1 MAEKKKIAVKK
12 KETTKAA
19 AAPKKVAVKEKA
31 APKKKEEKAKKS
43 AVPVKQEK
51 KKAAVPKKGKPA
63 EKPVIPA
70 TEETTVVATAE
81 TVPVVES
88 PAAEEIIVTAEAM
101 PTAEPAAEPVVE
113 AIAETAPAPEPA
125 PVPVETVEP
134 LPAKGRPGKGKKKL
148 PAPDAPAAVTAPVST
163 PAPAPP
169 KPAPKPEVKHLVC
182 LLGDEGLVK
191 EYSDAFQQK
200 GIAVIELKSLAS
212 LKNSAKKITVA
223 IELTVLATDGK
234 RKNLAALDETLPVAS
249 TILTNSITETVIAQA
264 HGLAHRERVMGIA
277 AFPTLLVNGLVELAP
292 SLYTTKDAS
301 DLAQSLFESAKKE
314 TALVQDGIGMVMPRI
329 LCQSINEA
337 LFAVQNDLASPKE
350 IDDAMTL
357 AGGFPRGPIAWG
369 EAIGFRTV
377 LGVIDALYAEYH
389 DETFKAAPLLR
400 QLAVAGVF
408 WQPPVPAAPVT
419 E

>member
-1 MAEKKKIAVKK
+1 M
-12 KETTKAA
+12 
-19 AAPKKVAVKEKA
+19 
-31 APKKKEEKAKKS
+31 
-43 AVPVKQEK
+43 
-51 KKAAVPKKGKPA
+51 
-63 EKPVIPA
+63 
-70 TEETTVVATAE
+70 
-81 TVPVVES
+81 
-88 PAAEEIIVTAEAM
+88 
-101 PTAEPAAEPVVE
+101 
-113 AIAETAPAPEPA
+113 
-125 PVPVETVEP
+125 
-134 LPAKGRPGKGKKKL
+134 
-148 PAPDAPAAVTAPVST
+148 
-163 PAPAPP
+163 
-169 KPAPKPEVKHLVC
+169 KHLIC

-223 IELTVLATDGK
+223 IELTVLATDEK
-234 RKNLAALDETLPVAS
+234 RKNLAALDEALPSTA

-277 AFPTLLVNGLVELAP
+277 AFPTLIANGLVELAP
-292 SLYTTKDAS
+292 SLYTTKEAS

-350 IDDAMTL
+350 IDDAMML
-357 AGGFPRGPIAWG
+357 AGSFPRGPIAWG

-389 DETFKAAPLLR
+389 DESFKAAPLLR

-408 WQPPVPAAPVT
+408 WQPPTPPVPAS